1 MEKKISEQKAKI
13 ENLLKQIVDVKK
25 DKITETQKLSIE
37 LSKLKVNNNLLSK
50 ELEATKKQLEEKEKE
65 IEKHINN
72 NNDTKNSIDGNL
84 NDDLNELKEK
94 NKGLEE
100 ENILLRQELENEK
113 AKNKEQNEDNGN
125 EIKGGKYNLFVSY
138 VTQLLNEMKPNE
150 GKEKYLYNKL
160 KGIIEKTEKE
170 KEANDKNKK

>member
-1 MEKKISEQKAKI
+1 MRKRKKKLDEEKKEIENNYNAIKKKFELEQKKLLDLDKNFYQYKTDIKAKDA
-13 ENLLKQIVDVKK
+13 K
-25 DKITETQKLSIE
+25 
-37 LSKLKVNNNLLSK
+37 
-50 ELEATKKQLEEKEKE
+50 EKEKE

-160 KGIIEKTEKE
+160 KRRKREKKKTRIRISRKE
-170 KEANDKNKK
+170 